1 MDQTSQRKPS
11 TWNTLY
17 FPPSKKQT
25 RKDTKREQYE
35 GLIFSDA
42 RIEHS
47 SDSYSAA
54 ISHLKD
60 VPTFDESTVRL
71 GQSYNAPSTISNNN
85 RVNNIQKSI

>member
-1 MDQTSQRKPS
+1 MALRTEDDPAR
-11 TWNTLY
+11 
-17 FPPSKKQT
+17 
-25 RKDTKREQYE
+25 RDTIILVQI
-35 GLIFSDA
+35 GGQSD
-42 RIEHS
+42 ESLNVHS

>member
-1 MDQTSQRKPS
+1 MALRTEDDPAR
-11 TWNTLY
+11 
-17 FPPSKKQT
+17 
-25 RKDTKREQYE
+25 RDTIILVQIA
-35 GLIFSDA
+35 GQSD
-42 RIEHS
+42 ESLNVHN

-85 RVNNIQKSI
+85 NNRVNNIQKSI